1 MTRPHSMLRAS
12 LTVLALLTLAGCGTG
27 TGPAAQSP
35 APVQNTAGRATAAA
49 DIPQGAKTMLDL
61 VAQFRNALQEEDATQ
76 LKSLAKQLND
86 AWASF
91 EDAVRPQFPV
101 QYADVEKYL
110 SPLTAGAQA
119 AAPEK
124 AALEQLAQ
132 GLSGALQ
139 DLTQAAGAAKPEA
152 HTEDA
157 GLSQAAERYHAY
169 TVEQVKQLA
178 EATQRFTDAVR
189 RGDIAQAKA
198 LYPQARVYYER
209 IEPIAETFGDLDPD
223 IDAREGDV
231 DASSWRGFHKLEQA
245 LWVKSSLA
253 GMGPVAD
260 RLDADVKQLVQQV
273 QAHTI
278 QPGEVVAGAV
288 ELLNEAATSKITGE
302 EERYSHLDLVD
313 LAANVD
319 GSEAAYQA
327 IQPLVQARDPALHQR
342 IQARFEALHEALK
355 PYREGD
361 GWVAYNRLKPTDT
374 WKISQAIQAAAEPLS
389 QAAKILG

>member
-1 MTRPHSMLRAS
+1 MTRPHPMLRAS
-12 LTVLALLTLAGCGTG
+12 LTVLTLLTLAGCGTG
-27 TGPAAQSP
+27 AGTANQAA
-35 APVQNTAGRATAAA
+35 APVQNAAGDAAA
-49 DIPQGAKTMLDL
+49 AAGIPQGTKTMLDL
-61 VAQFRNALQEEDATQ
+61 VQQFDNALQSGDAAQ

-91 EDAVRPQFPV
+91 EDAVRPKFPV
-101 QYADVEKYL
+101 QYANVEKYL
-110 SPLTAGAQA
+110 SPLTAGTQA
-119 AAPEK
+119 DKPDT
-124 AALEQLAQ
+124 AALRQLAQ

-139 DLTQAAGAAKPEA
+139 DLAQAASAAKPGA
-152 HTEDA
+152 SKDDA
-157 GLSQAAERYHAY
+157 GLTQAAERYHAY

-189 RGDIAQAKA
+189 SGNIAQAKA

-231 DASSWRGFHKLEQA
+231 DAASWRGFHKLEQA

-260 RLDADVKQLVQQV
+260 RLDADVKQLVEQV
-273 QAHTI
+273 QARTI

-327 IQPLVQARDPALHQR
+327 IQPLVEARDPALNQR
-342 IQARFEALHEALK
+342 IQARFAALHDALK

-361 GWVAYNRLKPTDT
+361 GWVAYNRLKPDDT
-374 WKISQAIQAAAEPLS
+374 RKISQAIQAAAEPLS
-389 QAAKILG
+389 QAAKILD